1 MKQAKSTA
9 GELVKTTMR
18 LPRDLWHAG
27 RVRALEDRMDFQEL
41 VALALAAYLQKPAKA
56 GKGVAR

>member
-1 MKQAKSTA
+1 MKQAKPTA

-41 VALALAAYLQKPAKA
+41 VALALAAYLQKSAKA
-56 GKGVAR
+56 A